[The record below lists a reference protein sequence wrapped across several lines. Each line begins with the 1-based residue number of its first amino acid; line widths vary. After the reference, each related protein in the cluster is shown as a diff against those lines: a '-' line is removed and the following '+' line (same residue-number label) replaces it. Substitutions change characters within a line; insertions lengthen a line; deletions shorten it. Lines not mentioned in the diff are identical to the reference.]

1 MLQRLRIP
9 LFLVAALLFGFKA
22 YIIYRFV
29 FDLSIEN
36 TMQEMILFINP
47 FATAIV
53 LFSFAAL
60 MKPKRQKK
68 YIKYLS
74 LSGAILL
81 FANLVYYR
89 NFTDFITLPSILQF
103 KNFADLGASTA
114 SSVKIWDIFLFA
126 DTLLIFYL
134 ARKSNNDLVFTYKRK
149 SKLAIIALSFSLL
162 LTNFVLAEIERPM
175 LFKRGFDREYLV
187 KNVGLVSYHIYD
199 AIINSKTK
207 VQKVMADGSKLSEI
221 EKYVDQNVDDT
232 TSSDL
237 RGIAKDKNIIYISA
251 ESVQNFV
258 INRKVNGE
266 EITPFLN
273 DLIKDSYY
281 FNNFYHQVNLGR
293 TSDSEFLVENSLY
306 PLPNGSVFFTH
317 GQNEYNG
324 VPEIVNEHGYYSSVF
339 HANNKSFWNR
349 DVAYES
355 LGYDQF
361 YSQRYF
367 NVNEENTIGW
377 GLSDKAFFDQSMKY
391 LKSMPQPFYTKF
403 ITLTN
408 HHPYELDE
416 KYASIDQFDSNSK
429 TLNQYF
435 PTVRYTDEAIEQF
448 FNNLKESGLYEDSII
463 IIYGDHFGISEN
475 HNKAMGQYLN
485 KEITPYDTVQL
496 QRVPLIIHIPGH
508 EDDRVIEKV
517 TGQIDLKPTVLN
529 MMGIKNEEDIMFGN
543 DLFADKPKR
552 FVAFRDGDFVT
563 EDYVYTKNTCYDR
576 ESGEEVDGSF
586 CEPTK
591 DQVLKELNYSDQLI
605 YEDLFRFQNTDSNSA
620 DKENKE

>member
-1 MLQRLRIP
+1 MLQRLRVP
-9 LFLVAALLFGFKA
+9 LFLIAAFMFGFKS
-22 YIIYRFV
+22 YIVYRFV

-36 TMQEMILFINP
+36 TMQEIILFINP

-53 LFSFAAL
+53 LFSFAVL

-74 LSGAILL
+74 LFGAFLL

-103 KNFADLGASTA
+103 KNFGDLGASTA
-114 SSVKIWDIFLFA
+114 SSLKVWDIFLFV
-126 DTLLIFYL
+126 DTVLIFYL
-134 ARKSNNDLVFTYKRK
+134 AKKKGDALVFSYNRK
-149 SKLAIIALSFSLL
+149 SKLAMIALSFSIL
-162 LTNFVLAEIERPM
+162 LTNLVLAEIERPM

-187 KNVGLVSYHIYD
+187 KNVGLVNYHIYD

-207 VQKVMADGSKLSEI
+207 VQKVMADGSKLHEI
-221 EKYVDQNVDDT
+221 KKYTEENINDK
-232 TSSDL
+232 TSSEMK
-237 RGIAKDKNIIYISA
+237 GIAKGKNIIYISA

-317 GQNEYNG
+317 GQNEFNA
-324 VPEIVNEHGYYSSVF
+324 VPEIIKDNGYYSSVF

-361 YSQRYF
+361 YSERYF
-367 NVNEENTIGW
+367 NVTEDNTIGW
-377 GLSDKAFFDQSMKY
+377 GLNDKAFFDQSMKY
-391 LKSMPQPFYTKF
+391 LEAMPEPFYTKF

-416 KYASIDQFDSNSK
+416 KYASIDKFDSNSK

-435 PTVRYTDEAIEQF
+435 PTVRYTDEAIERF
-448 FNNLKESGLYEDSII
+448 FKNLKETGLYEDSII

-517 TGQIDLKPTVLN
+517 SGQIDLKPTVLN
-529 MMGIKNEEDIMFGN
+529 MLGIENEEDIMFGN
-543 DLFADKPKR
+543 DLFADQSKR
-552 FVAFRDGDFVT
+552 FVAFRDGDYVS
-563 EDYVYTKNTCYDR
+563 EDYVYTKDTCYDR
-576 ESGEEVDGSF
+576 ETGEKLDKSA
-586 CEPTK
+586 CEPIK
-591 DQVLKELNYSDQLI
+591 DKVLKELNYSDQLI
-605 YEDLFRFQNTDSNSA
+605 YEDLFRFQDTASTRKG
-620 DKENKE
+620 KEE